1 MDGRLPVAR
10 VEVGSFRRDGV
21 TILRGVE
28 WTIEAG
34 QHWAVLGPNGSGK
47 TSLARILGAYEW
59 PSEGAVE
66 VLGDR
71 FGRTDLRELRKK
83 IGLVSSALEPRFP
96 DAEDAQSIVLSGFEA
111 SIGRNRAFTRAEEER
126 ALAALDAVGAA
137 HLAGRP
143 FGVLSQGERQRV
155 LIARA
160 LVPAPRLL
168 VLDEPCE
175 GLDPVSRERFLEDL
189 SRLCTVREG
198 PTMVLITHH
207 LEEIPA
213 FVGHVLLLSAGKT
226 AAAGPVAEVLTD
238 AHLTRAFGTPCEVRV
253 EGPGRYSLRVRRP
266 ESQ

>member
-1 MDGRLPVAR
+1 MKVAR
-10 VEVGSFRRDGV
+10 IEVGSFRRDGV
-21 TILRGVE
+21 EILRDVE
-28 WTIEAG
+28 WIIESG

-96 DAEDAQSIVLSGFEA
+96 DAEDARSIVLSGLEA
-111 SIGRNRAFTRAEEER
+111 SIGRNRAFTAAEEAR
-126 ALAALDAVGAA
+126 AVAALGAVGAA
-137 HLAGRP
+137 HLATRP

-168 VLDEPCE
+168 VAGAKLRKVRNR
-175 GLDPVSRERFLEDL
+175 VSEARPSARA
-189 SRLCTVREG
+189 SCGSG
-198 PTMVLITHH
+198 P
-207 LEEIPA
+207 P
-213 FVGHVLLLSAGKT
+213 
-226 AAAGPVAEVLTD
+226 
-238 AHLTRAFGTPCEVRV
+238 
-253 EGPGRYSLRVRRP
+253 
-266 ESQ
+266 

>member
-1 MDGRLPVAR
+1 VNGPLPVAR

-21 TILRGVE
+21 DILRGVE
-28 WTIEAG
+28 WTIESG

-96 DAEDAQSIVLSGFEA
+96 DAEDARSIVLSGLEA
-111 SIGRNRAFTRAEEER
+111 SIGKNRAFTSAEEAR
-126 ALAALDAVGAA
+126 ALSALEAVGAA
-137 HLAGRP
+137 HLERRP

-160 LVPAPRLL
+160 LVAAPRLL

-175 GLDPVSRERFLEDL
+175 GLDPVARERFLEDL
-189 SRLCTVREG
+189 SRLCAGREG
-198 PTMVLITHH
+198 PTMVLVTHH
-207 LEEIPA
+207 LEEIPP
-213 FVGHVLLLSAGKT
+213 FVTHVLLLSGGET
-226 AAAGPVAEVLTD
+226 VAAGPVAQVLTD
-238 AHLTRAFGTPCEVRV
+238 AQLTRAFGVSCQVRV
-253 EGPGRYSLRVRRP
+253 EGPGRYSLRIPGRG
-266 ESQ
+266 SQ

>member
-1 MDGRLPVAR
+1 LPVAR
-10 VEVGSFRRDGV
+10 IEVGSFRRDGV
-21 TILRGVE
+21 DILSGVE
-28 WTIEAG
+28 WTIESG

-96 DAEDAQSIVLSGFEA
+96 DAEDARAIVLSGLEA
-111 SIGRNRAFTRAEEER
+111 SIGRNRAFTRAEEGR
-126 ALAALDAVGAA
+126 ALSALETVGAA
-137 HLAGRP
+137 HLALRA

-160 LVPAPRLL
+160 LVASPRLL

-175 GLDPVSRERFLEDL
+175 GLDPVARERFLDDL
-189 SRLCTVREG
+189 SRLCTMREG

-207 LEEIPA
+207 LEEIPP
-213 FVGHVLLLSAGKT
+213 FVTSVLLLAGGKT
-226 AAAGPVAEVLTD
+226 VAAGPVAEVLTD
-238 AHLTRAFGTPCEVRV
+238 AHLTSAFGVSCQVRG
-253 EGPGRYSLRVRRP
+253 EGPGRYSLRIDRP
-266 ESQ
+266 RGQ

>member
-1 MDGRLPVAR
+1 LPVAR

-21 TILRGVE
+21 DILRGVE
-28 WTIEAG
+28 WTIESG

-96 DAEDAQSIVLSGFEA
+96 EGEDALSIVLSGLEA
-111 SIGRNRAFTRAEEER
+111 SIGRNRAFTRAEEAR
-126 ALAALDAVGAA
+126 ALSALESLGAG
-137 HLAGRP
+137 HLALRA

-160 LVPAPRLL
+160 LVASPRLL

-175 GLDPVSRERFLEDL
+175 GLDPVARERFLDDL

-207 LEEIPA
+207 LEEIPP
-213 FVGHVLLLSAGKT
+213 FVTNVLLLAGGKT
-226 AAAGPVAEVLTD
+226 VAAGPVAEVLTD
-238 AHLTRAFGTPCEVRV
+238 AHLTSAFGVSCQVRS
-253 EGPGRYSLRVRRP
+253 EAPGRYSLRIDRP
-266 ESQ
+266 RGQ